1 MKSDWDDAPH
11 YLRNPKKLSE
21 QRTLLIASL
30 VGTALTFGGLYLAGA
45 KFDFNEHLRDAKATE
60 LAQQQPE
67 SPPPLEEVVPRNTTA
82 EERFW
87 ASVKR
92 DAENRSPAI
101 KQTDFNDDN
110 YTPKPL
116 TNIVM
121 PPAESSA
128 PPSRQ
133 TQYNHTHIHKTAVWI
148 EGWGNGKRYLAKWT
162 AINNRIDGRS
172 VCANHGRGSVDY
184 RDCRKAAKQHFKN
197 ECRAMERVADS
208 DPQRR
213 QRYCSAAN
221 SFSPMG

>member
-1 MKSDWDDAPH
+1 MKSDWDDAPY
-11 YLRNPKKLSE
+11 YLRNPKKPSE

-30 VGTALTFGGLYLAGA
+30 FGAALTFGGLYMASV
-45 KFDFNEHLRDAKATE
+45 KFDFNEHLDDATATE

-67 SPPPLEEVVPRNTTA
+67 SPPPLEELVPRDTTA

-87 ASVKR
+87 SSVKR
-92 DAENRSPAI
+92 DAENRSAAI

-110 YTPKPL
+110 YTPKPV

-121 PPAESSA
+121 PPVELPATPA
-128 PPSRQ
+128 TYRQ
-133 TQYNHTHIHKTAVWI
+133 TTHTHIHNTAIWI
-148 EGWGNGKRYLAKWT
+148 DGWGNGKRYLAKWT
-162 AINNRIDGRS
+162 AIDNRIDGRS
-172 VCANHGRGSVDY
+172 VCANHRRGSVDY

-197 ECRAMERVADS
+197 ECRAMESIADS